1 MDASPSTKHVS
12 LVATPDIILGTLAG
26 LRDVF
31 GCFEA
36 LGWFDEAL
44 PRHPPFTVDIV
55 APDHAPL
62 VLSGG
67 VALAW
72 TRPLRDVTHTDLV
85 LLPSLMVTDGEWHT
99 GRHPELV
106 DWLRAMHEAG
116 AELCSACSGS
126 LLLAETGLLDGRTAT
141 MHWAYA
147 DTFRRHFPH
156 VTLQLEKA
164 LIVEGERQ
172 EIVMSGAS
180 SSWHD
185 LALYLV
191 ARHLGTAVAQ
201 AVAKFFA
208 FDLHV
213 DSMEAYA
220 VFIPRLDHGDAAVE
234 HAQHW
239 IARHLTCHSPVEGMA
254 ASSDTPERSF
264 KRRFLKATGYT
275 PIHYVQALR
284 LNEAKRLLERTRWP
298 IDEIAWEVGYE
309 DPTFFRRLFKR
320 RVGVTPGAHRRK
332 FSLPG
337 EP

>member
-1 MDASPSTKHVS
+1 MDASSSTKHVS
-12 LVATPDIILGTLAG
+12 LVAAPDIILGTLAG
-26 LRDVF
+26 LLDVF
-31 GCFEA
+31 GCFKA

-44 PRHPPFTVDIV
+44 PRHPPFCVDIV
-55 APDHAPL
+55 APGHAPR

-67 VALAW
+67 VALASP
-72 TRPLRDVTHTDLV
+72 RPLRDVTHTDLV

-106 DWLRAMHEAG
+106 GWLLAMHEAG

-141 MHWAYA
+141 THWAYA

-156 VTLQLEKA
+156 VTLQLDKA
-164 LIVEGERQ
+164 LIVEGERH

-185 LALYLV
+185 LALYLI
-191 ARHLGTAVAQ
+191 ACHLGTAVAQ
-201 AVAKFFA
+201 AVARFFA
-208 FDLHV
+208 FDLHG
-213 DSMEAYA
+213 DSMEAHA

-239 IARHLTCHSPVEGMA
+239 IARHLACHSPVERMA
-254 ASSDTPERSF
+254 ACSDTSERSF

-275 PIHYVQALR
+275 PIHYVQAMR
-284 LNEAKRLLERTRWP
+284 VDEAKRLLERTRQP
-298 IDEIAWEVGYE
+298 IDEIAWSVGYE

-332 FSLPG
+332 FSVPG